1 MDNTQS
7 RSGHFEAESTAG
19 ADRTSVGLADRA
31 QAAQQVQKEAMP
43 RSQWQSLRMQA
54 QARPGHLRP
63 SRPYEGYHNAVAAL
77 ERQHSAQS
85 AETVFTNSDANNIK
99 SEASSAQPAVSAAP
113 SVKAASTA
121 APAWPSVSVSV
132 HDAATAVQ
140 EGTVQGANESGDS
153 GAEGDSSTVDSEQD
167 LESARS
173 GLISETC
180 NPAEQAAASAAQDIK
195 TEEPVTAPSV
205 INAEASDAGEPVK
218 EQVICEA
225 VSSDSTDAAL
235 ESDEC
240 ESASS
245 RLDEQYNETA
255 ASEAQ
260 APESVEPAE
269 QTAVSEVE
277 TSETAEP
284 EEEPA
289 ACDAVCPETEESD
302 ELSAASEAVAPESV
316 EPAEQTAASEVETS
330 ETAEP
335 EEEPAACDAVCPET
349 EESAEVSPACEA
361 VAPESVE
368 PAEQTAAIEV
378 ETPETVEPVE
388 EPAASDAAC
397 PETEESDELSA
408 ASEAVA
414 PESVEPDE
422 QTAASE
428 VETSETVE
436 PVEEPAA
443 CDAACPETEES
454 AEVSAV
460 SEAEAPESI
469 EPAGQTPASE
479 DETPETVE
487 PVEKPAAC
495 DAACPETEE
504 SAEVSD
510 ASEVLAPESV
520 EPSEQTAASEVETS
534 ETAEPEEEP
543 AACDAACQEKE
554 ESDELSAASEALAPE
569 SVEPAEET
577 AASEVETTETAE
589 PEEEPAACDAV
600 CPETEESAEVS
611 AVSEAVAPESV
622 EPAEQTAA
630 SEVTTSETRQE
641 EPAACDAVCPEKE
654 ESAEESAACEAV
666 APELVEAVEEQAICE
681 AVSSDSTEAALESD
695 ACESACSNTL
705 EQLEESA
712 DSKAEASVMAETV
725 AESSDS
731 DDDSSES
738 VESVEN
744 PSFSE
749 EESSQSVEM
758 AADADG
764 CDTQCSE
771 SDNSTE
777 DSSEEDNHSV
787 SVYSYAGDLQSD
799 ALTPWGHGS
808 VISDAQDSSS
818 EGLSRLDE
826 PQKDEIEPLCGCS
839 SEYAEAEHEAER
851 LDAQE
856 AGSSDVDEGSECSM
870 SVEHVEEPAACL
882 AESAEAVQSDEEPAE
897 REAQSAEA
905 VQSDEE
911 PAEREAQSAEVV
923 PSAEEPAEFE
933 AQSAEVVP
941 SAEEP
946 AVCEAESAEAMQS
959 AEETAECEAQSA
971 EAVQSAEE
979 PAACPAESAEVV
991 PSAEEP
997 AECEA
1002 QSAEAVPSA
1011 EEPDECKAESA
1022 EAVPSA
1028 EEPAV
1033 CKAESAEAVPS
1044 AEEPAECEVQSAE
1057 AVQSAEEPAE
1067 CEAQSADAV
1076 QSAEEP
1082 AACPAE
1088 SAEAVPSAEGPT
1100 DADVAD
1106 EGDGRAAAEEDKG
1119 TDFISEAVAVE
1130 AVAGCDD
1137 ADGSDG
1143 SKYSESSIRADL
1155 EGSFDPYTAHSRE
1168 EYERVIA
1175 RARAIAHE
1183 RHDQIEESEHAQR
1196 MAQQERDNNSAMM
1209 ENARALAEIAMKEG
1223 LGSLLFAKGSG
1234 SHTESSNSISTQGSG
1249 AGVAVSGPEMT
1260 MVAPGM
1266 LGPAAAAAAG
1276 YHGSTAMGRRPF
1288 AYFKTTSRSN
1298 MPRDR
1303 VFLGF
1308 GARAN
1313 MDVDIYS
1320 GAAGI
1325 QPHTAG
1331 TLVPGVSSDTHSS
1344 SAGGEHVDTVSVE
1357 DFKLH
1362 DRGDEISVGQ
1372 PKSAYDESF
1381 GSQDTAEHNN
1391 KALDP
1396 GLLDSHESIGRLG
1409 KVSNVR
1415 SDLENDIN
1423 ESEIRHEDPEYWTST
1438 VVEAHEESTLPASA
1452 FACDGP
1458 LDDMPTASPAGHI
1471 IPVNPQ
1477 EEAGYIPEPEPA
1489 CDGQSSDGAVADGAS
1504 ASSGVSGAQGASG
1517 AASGANRAASVSSA
1531 WVVSPTGGMASGL
1544 ADDESRQNYVIQGHE
1559 RTIAQPQGL
1568 PDQAGAACPLAPPA
1582 GVGVSAADSC
1592 GDAPHDFFAPGM
1604 PHTGHRSD
1612 NANYRGGYMPCYFL
1626 YDNGE
1631 DRYLLDEGS
1640 CRLIGI
1646 TYTGDWVPS
1655 SFINNQLALI
1665 DEEELFSVFFSPSEG
1680 NNVFSHVRIK
1690 QGPHQGECLYISG
1703 SVVQRDDTGIAM
1715 LVSGYF
1721 TQIKSNFMECM
1732 CRFMNHSASFD
1743 IDTFTGEV
1751 HFGPAFHIMLGL
1763 DENEAMPATISE
1775 YEENFIH
1782 PEDLVVYRRQSDI
1795 IYNPRMGDYYESIY
1809 RIKHRGG
1816 YYIWC
1821 IDRGLVI
1828 ERRRS
1833 GKASRIIGTTTNI
1846 DVVRSNF
1853 ERLKRSIYQDPL
1865 TGLHNRLYLN
1875 SRYKYFTME
1884 ESQPLSLVYVDISGL
1899 KVINDYLGHA
1909 KGDELV
1915 KLSAQI
1921 LTTDVYLDHEVVR
1934 LSGDEFLL
1942 IFTNCSDVQCKIF
1955 INKFACALDE
1965 RNRNHEFPLPI
1976 YFGFG
1981 IATLNEIDDGD
1992 TFLRCEARADVR
2004 LQEYKTVHRERIY
2017 TALRAFIEA
2026 ALGHPVDL
2034 TDNRRLE
2041 YLEKDKE
2048 DQPDVVPEFQLDARE
2063 REARGLEPLPEME
2076 NSSPAPAPAPSPYS
2090 EVLRRFKGSFAGS
2103 RWQSPR
2109 YQIGRALTELR
2120 SPEEQKLEDERLTQ
2134 NGSTDNNLG
2143 MSSISD
2149 MRASSKVHDQ
2159 SGSGSARRITP
2170 ATIDFSSVSQ
2180 LAVSSTRGMSREL
2193 AMDDDFVSSVM
2204 RLQVQGCPLL
2214 NRNEPAEVKARN
2226 HSSDVVKAANMMQYS
2241 ERPDAQASAEVFM
2254 AATDGRA
2261 PAATADAAASAAA
2274 TAATDAAADSSIQ
2287 PQPYEV
2293 SDAGASAAADAAAG
2307 AGAAADAVQNGL
2319 HSEYDVHCAAQ
2330 GATAAE
2336 ATAAAAGGADP
2347 QDLLVADGSWAVQSQ
2362 EISSVSTK
2370 DFPSDLIDGNCVAM
2384 SYEGSQAAGSFDS
2397 NDLYHRRMIM
2407 EAEQAAM
2414 DDMKY
2419 AANSVTVP
2427 EDLSAGFEAV
2437 DAKDPDVQSH
2447 VLNHAHDAGHD
2458 LVRPE
2463 HLQSEEVDRSSAQSV
2478 LQSTDTR
2485 GALEAAQALLSNLHE
2500 VEPQDN

>member
-31 QAAQQVQKEAMP
+31 QAAQQDQKEAMP
-43 RSQWQSLRMQA
+43 RSQWQCLRMQA

-63 SRPYEGYHNAVAAL
+63 SRPYEGYHNAVAAI

-180 NPAEQAAASAAQDIK
+180 NPAEQADASAAQDIK
-195 TEEPVTAPSV
+195 SEEPVTAPSV
-205 INAEASDAGEPVK
+205 INSEASDAGEPVK
-218 EQVICEA
+218 EQVICES
-225 VSSDSTDAAL
+225 VSSHIA
-235 ESDEC
+235 E
-240 ESASS
+240 
-245 RLDEQYNETA
+245 A
-255 ASEAQ
+255 ASESDAC
-260 APESVEPAE
+260 ESDSSSLEE
-269 QTAVSEVE
+269 RYDEKSVSE
-277 TSETAEP
+277 AI
-284 EEEPA
+284 
-289 ACDAVCPETEESD
+289 
-302 ELSAASEAVAPESV
+302 APESV
-316 EPAEQTAASEVETS
+316 EPAEQTAASEVT
-330 ETAEP
+330 
-335 EEEPAACDAVCPET
+335 
-349 EESAEVSPACEA
+349 
-361 VAPESVE
+361 
-368 PAEQTAAIEV
+368 
-378 ETPETVEPVE
+378 
-388 EPAASDAAC
+388 
-397 PETEESDELSA
+397 
-408 ASEAVA
+408 
-414 PESVEPDE
+414 
-422 QTAASE
+422 
-428 VETSETVE
+428 TSETVE

-454 AEVSAV
+454 AEVSA
-460 SEAEAPESI
+460 A
-469 EPAGQTPASE
+469 
-479 DETPETVE
+479 
-487 PVEKPAAC
+487 
-495 DAACPETEE
+495 
-504 SAEVSD
+504 
-510 ASEVLAPESV
+510 
-520 EPSEQTAASEVETS
+520 
-534 ETAEPEEEP
+534 
-543 AACDAACQEKE
+543 
-554 ESDELSAASEALAPE
+554 
-569 SVEPAEET
+569 
-577 AASEVETTETAE
+577 
-589 PEEEPAACDAV
+589 
-600 CPETEESAEVS
+600 
-611 AVSEAVAPESV
+611 SEAVAH
-622 EPAEQTAA
+622 
-630 SEVTTSETRQE
+630 
-641 EPAACDAVCPEKE
+641 
-654 ESAEESAACEAV
+654 
-666 APELVEAVEEQAICE
+666 ELVEAVEEQVICE

-777 DSSEEDNHSV
+777 DSSEEDNQPV
-787 SVYSYAGDLQSD
+787 SLYGYAGDLQSD

-818 EGLSRLDE
+818 EDLSRLDE
-826 PQKDEIEPLCGCS
+826 PQIDEIEPLCGCS
-839 SEYAEAEHEAER
+839 SEDAEAEHEAER

-856 AGSSDVDEGSECSM
+856 DGSSDVDEGSECSM

-882 AESAEAVQSDEEPAE
+882 AGSAEA
-897 REAQSAEA
+897 
-905 VQSDEE
+905 
-911 PAEREAQSAEVV
+911 
-923 PSAEEPAEFE
+923 
-933 AQSAEVVP
+933 VP

-946 AVCEAESAEAMQS
+946 AVCEAESAEVVQS
-959 AEETAECEAQSA
+959 AEEPADYEAESAEAVKSAEEPAECEAESAEVVPSADEPAECEAQSA

-979 PAACPAESAEVV
+979 PAACPAESAE
-991 PSAEEP
+991 
-997 AECEA
+997 
-1002 QSAEAVPSA
+1002 
-1011 EEPDECKAESA
+1011 
-1022 EAVPSA
+1022 
-1028 EEPAV
+1028 
-1033 CKAESAEAVPS
+1033 
-1044 AEEPAECEVQSAE
+1044 

-1067 CEAQSADAV
+1067 CAAQSAEAV

-1088 SAEAVPSAEGPT
+1088 SAEVVKSDEGPT

-1137 ADGSDG
+1137 ADGIDG
-1143 SKYSESSIRADL
+1143 SKDSESSIRAEL

-1504 ASSGVSGAQGASG
+1504 ASSGVSVAQGASG

-1531 WVVSPTGGMASGL
+1531 WAVSPTGGMASGL

-2048 DQPDVVPEFQLDARE
+2048 DQPDVVPEFQLDGRE

-2261 PAATADAAASAAA
+2261 PAATADAAASAAV
-2274 TAATDAAADSSIQ
+2274 TAATDAAA
-2287 PQPYEV
+2287 
-2293 SDAGASAAADAAAG
+2293 
-2307 AGAAADAVQNGL
+2307 GAAAAAVQNGL
-2319 HSEYDVHCAAQ
+2319 HSESDVHCAAQ

-2447 VLNHAHDAGHD
+2447 VLNHAHDEGHD

>member
-31 QAAQQVQKEAMP
+31 QAAQQDQKEAMP
-43 RSQWQSLRMQA
+43 RSQWQCLRMQA

-63 SRPYEGYHNAVAAL
+63 SRPYEGYHNAVAAI

-180 NPAEQAAASAAQDIK
+180 NPAEQADASAAQDIK
-195 TEEPVTAPSV
+195 SEEPVTAPTV
-205 INAEASDAGEPVK
+205 INSEASDAGEPVK

-225 VSSDSTDAAL
+225 VSSHIAEAASESDACESDSSSLEERYDEKSVSEAIAPESVGPAICEAEAAETEVAGAGEAETSEAVEPVNEQVISEAVFSDSTDAAL

-316 EPAEQTAASEVETS
+316 EPDEQTAASEVETS

-335 EEEPAACDAVCPET
+335 EEESAACDAV
-349 EESAEVSPACEA
+349 
-361 VAPESVE
+361 
-368 PAEQTAAIEV
+368 
-378 ETPETVEPVE
+378 
-388 EPAASDAAC
+388 C

-414 PESVEPDE
+414 PESVEPAE
-422 QTAASE
+422 QTAASEVETSETAEPEGEPAACDAVCPETEESAEVSAASEAQAPESVEPAEQTAASEVTTSETVEPVEEPAACDAVCPETEESAEVSAASDAQAPESVEPAEETAAIE

-454 AEVSAV
+454 AEVSA
-460 SEAEAPESI
+460 
-469 EPAGQTPASE
+469 
-479 DETPETVE
+479 
-487 PVEKPAAC
+487 AC
-495 DAACPETEE
+495 
-504 SAEVSD
+504 
-510 ASEVLAPESV
+510 
-520 EPSEQTAASEVETS
+520 
-534 ETAEPEEEP
+534 
-543 AACDAACQEKE
+543 
-554 ESDELSAASEALAPE
+554 
-569 SVEPAEET
+569 
-577 AASEVETTETAE
+577 
-589 PEEEPAACDAV
+589 
-600 CPETEESAEVS
+600 
-611 AVSEAVAPESV
+611 EAVAPESV

-630 SEVTTSETRQE
+630 SEDEPHETVEPVE
-641 EPAACDAVCPEKE
+641 EPAASDAACPETE
-654 ESAEESAACEAV
+654 ESAEVSAASEAI

-712 DSKAEASVMAETV
+712 DSKADASVMAETV

-738 VESVEN
+738 LEPVEN

-818 EGLSRLDE
+818 EGLSRLDD
-826 PQKDEIEPLCGCS
+826 PKKDEIEPLCGCS
-839 SEYAEAEHEAER
+839 SEDAEAEH
-851 LDAQE
+851 E

-882 AESAEAVQSDEEPAE
+882 AESAEVVPSAEEPDECKAE
-897 REAQSAEA
+897 
-905 VQSDEE
+905 
-911 PAEREAQSAEVV
+911 SAEVV
-923 PSAEEPAEFE
+923 PSAEEPDECKAESAE
-933 AQSAEVVP
+933 VVPSAEEPDECKDESAEVVPSAEEPDECKAESAEVVP

-946 AVCEAESAEAMQS
+946 AVCEAESAEAVPS
-959 AEETAECEAQSA
+959 AEEPAECEAQSA

-979 PAACPAESAEVV
+979 PAVCEAENASAEAVL
-991 PSAEEP
+991 SAEEP

-1002 QSAEAVPSA
+1002 QSAEAV
-1011 EEPDECKAESA
+1011 
-1022 EAVPSA
+1022 
-1028 EEPAV
+1028 
-1033 CKAESAEAVPS
+1033 
-1044 AEEPAECEVQSAE
+1044 Q
-1057 AVQSAEEPAE
+1057 
-1067 CEAQSADAV
+1067 
-1076 QSAEEP
+1076 
-1082 AACPAE
+1082 
-1088 SAEAVPSAEGPT
+1088 SAEGPT

-1143 SKYSESSIRADL
+1143 SKDSESSIRAEL

-1266 LGPAAAAAAG
+1266 LGPAAAAASG

-1320 GAAGI
+1320 GAAGV

-1531 WVVSPTGGMASGL
+1531 WAVSPTGGMASGL

-1568 PDQAGAACPLAPPA
+1568 PDQAGAACPLAPPS
-1582 GVGVSAADSC
+1582 GMGVSAADSC

-2214 NRNEPAEVKARN
+2214 NRNEHAEVKARN

-2261 PAATADAAASAAA
+2261 PAATADAAASAAV
-2274 TAATDAAADSSIQ
+2274 TAATDAAA
-2287 PQPYEV
+2287 
-2293 SDAGASAAADAAAG
+2293 
-2307 AGAAADAVQNGL
+2307 GAAAAAVQNGL
-2319 HSEYDVHCAAQ
+2319 HSESDVHCAAQ

-2347 QDLLVADGSWAVQSQ
+2347 QDLQVADGSWAVQSQ

-2447 VLNHAHDAGHD
+2447 VLNHAHDEGHD

>member
-31 QAAQQVQKEAMP
+31 QAAQQDQKEAMP
-43 RSQWQSLRMQA
+43 RSQWQCLRMQA

-140 EGTVQGANESGDS
+140 EGTVQGANESGES

-205 INAEASDAGEPVK
+205 INSEASDAGEPVK
-218 EQVICEA
+218 EQVICESLSSHISEAASESDACESDSSRLEERYDEKSVSEAIAPESVEPAICEAEAAETEVTGAGEAETSEAVEPVTEQVISEA

-255 ASEAQ
+255 ASEAV
-260 APESVEPAE
+260 APESIEPAE
-269 QTAVSEVE
+269 QTAAIEVE

-289 ACDAVCPETEESD
+289 ACDD
-302 ELSAASEAVAPESV
+302 
-316 EPAEQTAASEVETS
+316 
-330 ETAEP
+330 
-335 EEEPAACDAVCPET
+335 
-349 EESAEVSPACEA
+349 
-361 VAPESVE
+361 
-368 PAEQTAAIEV
+368 
-378 ETPETVEPVE
+378 
-388 EPAASDAAC
+388 
-397 PETEESDELSA
+397 
-408 ASEAVA
+408 
-414 PESVEPDE
+414 
-422 QTAASE
+422 
-428 VETSETVE
+428 
-436 PVEEPAA
+436 
-443 CDAACPETEES
+443 ACPETEES
-454 AEVSAV
+454 AEVSA
-460 SEAEAPESI
+460 
-469 EPAGQTPASE
+469 AS
-479 DETPETVE
+479 
-487 PVEKPAAC
+487 
-495 DAACPETEE
+495 
-504 SAEVSD
+504 
-510 ASEVLAPESV
+510 
-520 EPSEQTAASEVETS
+520 
-534 ETAEPEEEP
+534 
-543 AACDAACQEKE
+543 
-554 ESDELSAASEALAPE
+554 
-569 SVEPAEET
+569 
-577 AASEVETTETAE
+577 
-589 PEEEPAACDAV
+589 
-600 CPETEESAEVS
+600 
-611 AVSEAVAPESV
+611 
-622 EPAEQTAA
+622 
-630 SEVTTSETRQE
+630 
-641 EPAACDAVCPEKE
+641 
-654 ESAEESAACEAV
+654 EAV
-666 APELVEAVEEQAICE
+666 APELVEAVEEQVICE

-695 ACESACSNTL
+695 ACESACSNTV

-744 PSFSE
+744 PSFCE
-749 EESSQSVEM
+749 EESLQSVEM

-818 EGLSRLDE
+818 EDLSRLDD

-839 SEYAEAEHEAER
+839 SEDAEAEHEAER

-870 SVEHVEEPAACL
+870 SVEHVEG
-882 AESAEAVQSDEEPAE
+882 
-897 REAQSAEA
+897 
-905 VQSDEE
+905 
-911 PAEREAQSAEVV
+911 
-923 PSAEEPAEFE
+923 
-933 AQSAEVVP
+933 
-941 SAEEP
+941 
-946 AVCEAESAEAMQS
+946 
-959 AEETAECEAQSA
+959 
-971 EAVQSAEE
+971 

-1002 QSAEAVPSA
+1002 ESASAESVQ
-1011 EEPDECKAESA
+1011 
-1022 EAVPSA
+1022 SA
-1028 EEPAV
+1028 EEPAE
-1033 CKAESAEAVPS
+1033 CEAQSAEAVPS
-1044 AEEPAECEVQSAE
+1044 AEEPAECEAQSAE
-1057 AVQSAEEPAE
+1057 SVQSAEEPAE
-1067 CEAQSADAV
+1067 CEAQSAEAMP
-1076 QSAEEP
+1076 SAEEP

-1088 SAEAVPSAEGPT
+1088 SAEAVQSDEGPT

-1137 ADGSDG
+1137 ADGIDG
-1143 SKYSESSIRADL
+1143 SKDSESSIRAEL

-1531 WVVSPTGGMASGL
+1531 WAVSPTGGMASGL

-1568 PDQAGAACPLAPPA
+1568 PDQAGAACPLAPPS
-1582 GVGVSAADSC
+1582 GMGVSAADSC

-2048 DQPDVVPEFQLDARE
+2048 DQPDVVPEFQLDGRE

-2261 PAATADAAASAAA
+2261 PAATADAAASAAV
-2274 TAATDAAADSSIQ
+2274 TAATDAAA
-2287 PQPYEV
+2287 
-2293 SDAGASAAADAAAG
+2293 
-2307 AGAAADAVQNGL
+2307 GAAAAAVQNGL
-2319 HSEYDVHCAAQ
+2319 HSESDVHCAAQ

-2347 QDLLVADGSWAVQSQ
+2347 KDLLVADGSWAVQSQ

-2447 VLNHAHDAGHD
+2447 VLNHAHDEGHD

>member
-19 ADRTSVGLADRA
+19 ADRTSGGLADRA
-31 QAAQQVQKEAMP
+31 QAAQKDQKEAMP
-43 RSQWQSLRMQA
+43 RSQWQCLRMQA

-63 SRPYEGYHNAVAAL
+63 SRPYEGYHNAVAAI

-180 NPAEQAAASAAQDIK
+180 NPAEQADASAAQDIK
-195 TEEPVTAPSV
+195 SEEPVTAPTV
-205 INAEASDAGEPVK
+205 INSEASDAGEPVK
-218 EQVICEA
+218 EQVICESVSSHIAEAASESDACESDSSRLEERYDEKSVSEAIAPESVEPAICEAEAAETEVTGAGEGETSEAVEPVTEQVISEA

-255 ASEAQ
+255 ASEAV
-260 APESVEPAE
+260 APESIEPAE
-269 QTAVSEVE
+269 QTAASEVE
-277 TSETAEP
+277 TSETVEP

-289 ACDAVCPETEESD
+289 ACDAVCPETEESAEVSD
-302 ELSAASEAVAPESV
+302 ASEALAPESVEPAEETAAIEVETSETAEPEEEPAVCDAACPETEESAEVSAASEAVAPESV
-316 EPAEQTAASEVETS
+316 EPAEQTAASEVT
-330 ETAEP
+330 
-335 EEEPAACDAVCPET
+335 
-349 EESAEVSPACEA
+349 
-361 VAPESVE
+361 
-368 PAEQTAAIEV
+368 
-378 ETPETVEPVE
+378 
-388 EPAASDAAC
+388 
-397 PETEESDELSA
+397 
-408 ASEAVA
+408 
-414 PESVEPDE
+414 
-422 QTAASE
+422 
-428 VETSETVE
+428 TSETVE

-454 AEVSAV
+454 AEVSA
-460 SEAEAPESI
+460 
-469 EPAGQTPASE
+469 
-479 DETPETVE
+479 
-487 PVEKPAAC
+487 
-495 DAACPETEE
+495 
-504 SAEVSD
+504 
-510 ASEVLAPESV
+510 
-520 EPSEQTAASEVETS
+520 
-534 ETAEPEEEP
+534 
-543 AACDAACQEKE
+543 
-554 ESDELSAASEALAPE
+554 ASEAI
-569 SVEPAEET
+569 
-577 AASEVETTETAE
+577 
-589 PEEEPAACDAV
+589 
-600 CPETEESAEVS
+600 
-611 AVSEAVAPESV
+611 
-622 EPAEQTAA
+622 
-630 SEVTTSETRQE
+630 
-641 EPAACDAVCPEKE
+641 
-654 ESAEESAACEAV
+654 

-777 DSSEEDNHSV
+777 DSSEEDSHSV

-818 EGLSRLDE
+818 EGLSRLDD

-839 SEYAEAEHEAER
+839 SEDAEAEHEAER

-870 SVEHVEEPAACL
+870 SVEHVEEPAACP
-882 AESAEAVQSDEEPAE
+882 AGSAEAVQSDEEP
-897 REAQSAEA
+897 
-905 VQSDEE
+905 DE
-911 PAEREAQSAEVV
+911 
-923 PSAEEPAEFE
+923 
-933 AQSAEVVP
+933 
-941 SAEEP
+941 
-946 AVCEAESAEAMQS
+946 CK
-959 AEETAECEAQSA
+959 
-971 EAVQSAEE
+971 
-979 PAACPAESAEVV
+979 AESAEVV

-1002 QSAEAVPSA
+1002 QSAEAVQSD
-1011 EEPDECKAESA
+1011 EEPAECEAESA

-1028 EEPAV
+1028 EEPDE
-1033 CKAESAEAVPS
+1033 CKAEG
-1044 AEEPAECEVQSAE
+1044 AE
-1057 AVQSAEEPAE
+1057 AVQS
-1067 CEAQSADAV
+1067 D
-1076 QSAEEP
+1076 
-1082 AACPAE
+1082 
-1088 SAEAVPSAEGPT
+1088 EGPT

-1137 ADGSDG
+1137 ADGIDG
-1143 SKYSESSIRADL
+1143 SKDSESSIRAEL

-1477 EEAGYIPEPEPA
+1477 EEAGYIPEPELA

-1568 PDQAGAACPLAPPA
+1568 PDQAGAACPLAPPS
-1582 GVGVSAADSC
+1582 GMGVSAADSC

-2048 DQPDVVPEFQLDARE
+2048 DQPDVVPEFQLDGRE

-2261 PAATADAAASAAA
+2261 PAATADAAASAAV
-2274 TAATDAAADSSIQ
+2274 TAATDAAA
-2287 PQPYEV
+2287 
-2293 SDAGASAAADAAAG
+2293 
-2307 AGAAADAVQNGL
+2307 GAAAAAVQNGL
-2319 HSEYDVHCAAQ
+2319 HSESDVHCAAQ

-2447 VLNHAHDAGHD
+2447 VLNHAHDEGHD

>member
-31 QAAQQVQKEAMP
+31 QAAQQDQKEAMP
-43 RSQWQSLRMQA
+43 RSQWQCLRMQA

-63 SRPYEGYHNAVAAL
+63 SRPYEGYHNAVAAI

-180 NPAEQAAASAAQDIK
+180 NPAEQADASAAQDIK
-195 TEEPVTAPSV
+195 SEEPVTAPTV
-205 INAEASDAGEPVK
+205 INSEASDAGEPVK
-218 EQVICEA
+218 EQVICESVSSHIAEAASESDACESASSRLEERYDEKSVSEAIAPESVEPAICEAEAAETEVTGAGEAETSEAVEPVTEQVISEA

-335 EEEPAACDAVCPET
+335 EGEPAACDAVCPET
-349 EESAEVSPACEA
+349 EESAEVSDASEA
-361 VAPESVE
+361 LAPESVE
-368 PAEQTAAIEV
+368 PAEESAAIEV
-378 ETPETVEPVE
+378 
-388 EPAASDAAC
+388 A
-397 PETEESDELSA
+397 
-408 ASEAVA
+408 
-414 PESVEPDE
+414 
-422 QTAASE
+422 
-428 VETSETVE
+428 TSEKAE
-436 PVEEPAA
+436 PEEEPAA

-454 AEVSAV
+454 AEV
-460 SEAEAPESI
+460 
-469 EPAGQTPASE
+469 
-479 DETPETVE
+479 
-487 PVEKPAAC
+487 
-495 DAACPETEE
+495 
-504 SAEVSD
+504 
-510 ASEVLAPESV
+510 
-520 EPSEQTAASEVETS
+520 
-534 ETAEPEEEP
+534 
-543 AACDAACQEKE
+543 
-554 ESDELSAASEALAPE
+554 SAASEALAPE

-577 AASEVETTETAE
+577 AASEVETSETAE
-589 PEEEPAACDAV
+589 PAEEPAACDAA

-611 AVSEAVAPESV
+611 AASEAI
-622 EPAEQTAA
+622 
-630 SEVTTSETRQE
+630 
-641 EPAACDAVCPEKE
+641 
-654 ESAEESAACEAV
+654 
-666 APELVEAVEEQAICE
+666 APELVEAVEEQVICE

-695 ACESACSNTL
+695 ACESACSNTV

-725 AESSDS
+725 AESSDN
-731 DDDSSES
+731 DDSSES

-818 EGLSRLDE
+818 EGLSRLDD

-839 SEYAEAEHEAER
+839 SEDAEAEHEAER
-851 LDAQE
+851 PDAQE

-870 SVEHVEEPAACL
+870 SVEHVEEPAAC
-882 AESAEAVQSDEEPAE
+882 P
-897 REAQSAEA
+897 
-905 VQSDEE
+905 
-911 PAEREAQSAEVV
+911 
-923 PSAEEPAEFE
+923 
-933 AQSAEVVP
+933 
-941 SAEEP
+941 
-946 AVCEAESAEAMQS
+946 
-959 AEETAECEAQSA
+959 
-971 EAVQSAEE
+971 
-979 PAACPAESAEVV
+979 
-991 PSAEEP
+991 
-997 AECEA
+997 
-1002 QSAEAVPSA
+1002 
-1011 EEPDECKAESA
+1011 AESA

-1044 AEEPAECEVQSAE
+1044 AEEPDECK
-1057 AVQSAEEPAE
+1057 
-1067 CEAQSADAV
+1067 
-1076 QSAEEP
+1076 
-1082 AACPAE
+1082 AE
-1088 SAEAVPSAEGPT
+1088 SAEAVPSAEEPDEFKAESAEVVSSAEEPDECEAQSAEAMQSAEDTDECEAESAEAVPSAEEPAECAAQSAEVVQSDEGPT

-1143 SKYSESSIRADL
+1143 SKDSESSIRAEL

-1325 QPHTAG
+1325 QPHTAVSM
-1331 TLVPGVSSDTHSS
+1331 VPGVSSATHSS

-1423 ESEIRHEDPEYWTST
+1423 ESEIRHEDPDYWTST

-1504 ASSGVSGAQGASG
+1504 ASSGVSGARGASG
-1517 AASGANRAASVSSA
+1517 ATSGANRAASVSSA

-2261 PAATADAAASAAA
+2261 PAATADAAASAAV

-2293 SDAGASAAADAAAG
+2293 SDAGASAAADAAA
-2307 AGAAADAVQNGL
+2307 DAVQSGL
-2319 HSEYDVHCAAQ
+2319 HSESDVHCAAQ

-2347 QDLLVADGSWAVQSQ
+2347 QDLQVADGSWAVQSQ

-2447 VLNHAHDAGHD
+2447 VLNHAHDEGHD